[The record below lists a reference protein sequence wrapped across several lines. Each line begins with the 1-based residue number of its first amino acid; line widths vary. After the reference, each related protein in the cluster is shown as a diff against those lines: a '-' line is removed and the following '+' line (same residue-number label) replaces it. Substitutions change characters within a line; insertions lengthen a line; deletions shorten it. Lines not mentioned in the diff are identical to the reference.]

1 MLYNAIIKRTLL
13 TPGGFFTYALPA
25 TRLGN
30 MAGCSGVR
38 TAFWK
43 KKAILRLVQVNLYAL
58 CTLIR

>member
-13 TPGGFFTYALPA
+13 TPGGFFIYPA
-25 TRLGN
+25 ARLGN

-43 KKAILRLVQVNLYAL
+43 KKAILRLIQVNLHTL